1 MVIQSRASMSNLI
14 VKIASLCI
22 LAVTANPQVEVK
34 PGLVALSLFHGR
46 TAPKGPQESAAQFP

>member
-1 MVIQSRASMSNLI
+1 MSNLI

-22 LAVTANPQVEVK
+22 LAVTANSQVEVK
-34 PGLVALSLFHGR
+34 PGLVALGLFHGR